1 MPSTRETAQK
11 YIDFIAALKFAEAFK
26 MLASDAKYRI
36 IGKTPPNA
44 KGRRRVVYPKP

>member
-11 YIDFIAALKFAEAFK
+11 YIDFIAALKFAEAFE

-36 IGKTPPNA
+36 IGKTPLS
-44 KGRRRVVYPKP
+44 KDL